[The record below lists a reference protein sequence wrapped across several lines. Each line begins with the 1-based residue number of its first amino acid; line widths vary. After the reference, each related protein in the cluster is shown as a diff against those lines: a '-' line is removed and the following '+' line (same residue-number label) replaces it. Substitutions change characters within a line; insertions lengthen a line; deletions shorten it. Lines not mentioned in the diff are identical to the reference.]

1 MFTFAKLKFTPMIIN
16 NLILAAIC
24 NDLKHAT
31 KYSIDE
37 ENKCYYK
44 GKLIGEI
51 KEELDVKK
59 GVLNIYFQPV
69 KPIEY
74 IEVNVTI
81 TPTGAEFKE

>member
-1 MFTFAKLKFTPMIIN
+1 MIIN

-24 NDLKHAT
+24 NDLKHAA

-44 GKLIGEI
+44 GELIGEI
-51 KEELDVKK
+51 KEKLDVKNSI
-59 GVLNIYFQPV
+59 LNIYFQPV

-74 IEVNVTI
+74 IKVNFII
-81 TPTGAEFKE
+81 THTGTELKE

>member
-1 MFTFAKLKFTPMIIN
+1 MIIN

-44 GKLIGEI
+44 GEFIGEI
-51 KEELDVKK
+51 KEEFDVEN
-59 GVLNIYFQPV
+59 GILNVYFQPI
-69 KPIEY
+69 KPIKY
-74 IEVNVTI
+74 IVVNFTI
-81 TPTGAEFKE
+81 THTEAEFK

>member
-1 MFTFAKLKFTPMIIN
+1 MIIN
-16 NLILAAIC
+16 NLVLAAFC

-31 KYSIDE
+31 KYSIE
-37 ENKCYYK
+37 EGKCYYK
-44 GKLIGEI
+44 GEFIGEI